1 MIQEIV
7 KQLQETKKNFKIKKA
22 PTQLYPLSVEK
33 EYQKEL
39 LRYVRSYHNLI
50 KENLYPKLGQFKQEY
65 TIIDSYAD
73 ETRDI
78 TEQVSNTM
86 MIEYSD
92 AALSSMLYSIATKTN
107 AFNKKQVFK
116 VLKGM
121 TGVDLFYSDP
131 QLRLTIEPFIASNV
145 ELIRGMGN
153 DYRKRIRETI
163 SAAGRNGYT
172 VTETSKLLEKQFR
185 ISKNRAR
192 LISRDQIGKFNG
204 QLTRLRHINVGI
216 TEYKWQTALDERVR
230 GNPGGRYPD
239 ARPSHWARQ
248 DKRFSYKK
256 APPQGNPGEPIQCRC
271 WAEPIIKI

>member
-1 MIQEIV
+1 MIQQIV
-7 KQLQETKKNFKIKKA
+7 KELQETKKNFKIKR
-22 PTQLYPLSVEK
+22 PPRQLYPLSLEK
-33 EYQKEL
+33 IYQKEL
-39 LRYVRSYHNLI
+39 LRYVRAYHKLI
-50 KENLYPKLGQFKQEY
+50 KQNLYPKLPQFKQEY
-65 TIIDSYAD
+65 TNIDSYVD

-107 AFNKKQVFK
+107 AFNKKQTYK
-116 VLKGM
+116 VLKGIL
-121 TGVDLFYSDP
+121 GIDLFYNDP
-131 QLRLTIEPFIASNV
+131 ELRIAIEPFITSNV
-145 ELIRGMGN
+145 ELIKSMGD

-163 SAAGRNGYT
+163 SAAGRNAYT

-204 QLTRLRHINVGI
+204 QLTRLRHQNLGI

-230 GNPGGRYPD
+230 GNPAGRYPNS
-239 ARPSHWARQ
+239 RPSHWARQ
-248 DKRFSYKK
+248 DKRFQLQK
-256 APPQGNPGEPIQCRC
+256 ASTTGQSG
-271 WAEPIIKI
+271 